1 MTPAVRSALFPD
13 RLPEEGNISPV
24 AVVTDAVHLVGIS
37 LSTDL
42 RFAVA
47 FLKAED
53 LSGGDAEHLMS
64 MASRW
69 TVFLPDCP
77 LDPSGRVIKFFR
89 ADAVDDPFDPRLWL
103 LPKPFTIWQFQDAL
117 VQTVA
122 MYAQEFPSVRQFF
135 YMAQTASLEGW
146 YSRIERYFR
155 APGLTG
161 LALRVIAR
169 PAADQGGFHGYERI

>member
-1 MTPAVRSALFPD
+1 MELLQAMTPGVRSALFPD

-53 LSGGDAEHLMS
+53 LS
-64 MASRW
+64 
-69 TVFLPDCP
+69 
-77 LDPSGRVIKFFR
+77 
-89 ADAVDDPFDPRLWL
+89 
-103 LPKPFTIWQFQDAL
+103 
-117 VQTVA
+117 
-122 MYAQEFPSVRQFF
+122 
-135 YMAQTASLEGW
+135 
-146 YSRIERYFR
+146 
-155 APGLTG
+155 
-161 LALRVIAR
+161 R